1 MIMNKRTVCGMLL
14 ALGLLVSLGAQA
26 AIVPWT
32 ATLDGAQEV
41 PPNSGLATGSAFG
54 TLDDISGLLSWNIV
68 FDGLSGPATA
78 MHFHGPAA
86 PGINASVVVNVGA
99 ISGLNSPSIGSATI
113 VGTQMSQFLANSW
126 YLNIHT
132 VAFPGGEIRG
142 QVITG
147 TAVPEPAT
155 LGLVG
160 LALLVVA
167 ATRRRAA

>member
-68 FDGLSGPATA
+68 
-78 MHFHGPAA
+78 
-86 PGINASVVVNVGA
+86 
-99 ISGLNSPSIGSATI
+99 
-113 VGTQMSQFLANSW
+113 SQHRFGHDRR
-126 YLNIHT
+126 HT
-132 VAFPGGEIRG
+132 DVAVFG
-142 QVITG
+142 Q
-147 TAVPEPAT
+147 
-155 LGLVG
+155 
-160 LALLVVA
+160 
-167 ATRRRAA
+167 